1 MLNIPEAFKIF
12 LKHPKPFYPVAHLKN
27 DIAVFDEVKTEIR
40 NNLDQRVAIPE
51 NNYKAAADYL
61 AVFNDTQ
68 PTPGTI
74 FTYLMPGVITIK

>member
-1 MLNIPEAFKIF
+1 LLNIPEAFKIF

-40 NNLDQRVAIPE
+40 NNLDQRMAIPE
-51 NNYKAAADYL
+51 NNYKAAAEYL

>member
-51 NNYKAAADYL
+51 INYKAA
-61 AVFNDTQ
+61 Q
-68 PTPGTI
+68 I
-74 FTYLMPGVITIK
+74 I